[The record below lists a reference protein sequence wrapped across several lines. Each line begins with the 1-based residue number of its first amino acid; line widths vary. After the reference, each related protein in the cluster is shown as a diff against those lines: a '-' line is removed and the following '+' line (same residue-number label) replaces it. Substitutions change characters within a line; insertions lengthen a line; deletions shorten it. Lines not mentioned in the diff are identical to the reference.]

1 MTIKYLKKATKT
13 ASTDD
18 TKTKEI
24 VQNLLKEL
32 EKSKEEGCKE
42 LTKKFD
48 KYDGEIIVSKEKI
61 EEIKKKLDQKT
72 KDDIRFS
79 YDRVKK
85 FAEAQLKNY
94 GQDFEVELSNGLYAG
109 QKLVP
114 VNTAGCYIPGGRY
127 AHIASAVMSVT
138 TAKVAGV
145 KNIIACS
152 PPKENIGA
160 HPSIIY
166 TADLCGA
173 DVILNLGGVPA
184 IAAMTYGL
192 FGNAPADI
200 LVGPGNQFVAE
211 AKRILFGKVGIDL
224 FAGPTEIGIIADET
238 ADPEIVA
245 VDLVGQAEH
254 GYNSPAWLYT
264 TSQKLADT
272 VMKRVPELIDEL
284 PEVPRLSAEAAWRD
298 YGEVILCDTN
308 EEMVKVSDDY
318 APEHLELQT
327 KNLKWFAMPA
337 VAGMALDLGG
347 IQYTAAPSNGFYM
360 GTEIGSLN
368 LSDKR
373 RYNILPMVAKMM
385 ELDVSEERTL
395 WRDKALVEVNIAVL
409 YSFKKQGVRMLDHHA
424 LSEFFMRFNEE
435 EEKMVVDQPTEH
447 RQESIVHTVSDTVM
461 ESCAPLMQLMVTL
474 VVRIWPLEYW
484 SPPVMSLCCRGQ
496 WMMWRVHREESGG
509 KKRGEK
515 RKTNA
520 SSVFRFPTCLF
531 QEMRK
536 IDTRCPQIATLC
548 GLNDHKASLT
558 SRLVL
563 CCCCSTQT
571 LQTPQ
576 RLLLPFPATCSF
588 WIAPPR
594 LSHALV
600 LWRNFV
606 FQRTISAT

>member
-32 EKSKEEGCKE
+32 EKSKEEGCRE

-61 EEIKKKLDQKT
+61 EDIKKKLDQKT
-72 KDDIRFS
+72 KDDIKFS

-264 TSQKLADT
+264 TSQKLADA
-272 VMKRVPELIDEL
+272 VMKKVPELIEEL

-327 KNLKWFAMPA
+327 KNLKWFHDN
-337 VAGMALDLGG
+337 LKN
-347 IQYTAAPSNGFYM
+347 Y
-360 GTEIGSLN
+360 GSLFIGEETTVAYG
-368 LSDKR
+368 DKCSGT
-373 RYNILPMVAKMM
+373 NHILPTKGAGKYTGGLFVGKFIK
-385 ELDVSEERTL
+385 TL
-395 WRDKALVEVNIAVL
+395 
-409 YSFKKQGVRMLDHHA
+409 S
-424 LSEFFMRFNEE
+424 
-435 EEKMVVDQPTEH
+435 
-447 RQESIVHTVSDTVM
+447 
-461 ESCAPLMQLMVTL
+461 
-474 VVRIWPLEYW
+474 
-484 SPPVMSLCCRGQ
+484 
-496 WMMWRVHREESGG
+496 
-509 KKRGEK
+509 
-515 RKTNA
+515 
-520 SSVFRFPTCLF
+520 
-531 QEMRK
+531 
-536 IDTRCPQIATLC
+536 
-548 GLNDHKASLT
+548 
-558 SRLVL
+558 
-563 CCCCSTQT
+563 
-571 LQTPQ
+571 
-576 RLLLPFPATCSF
+576 
-588 WIAPPR
+588 
-594 LSHALV
+594 
-600 LWRNFV
+600 
-606 FQRTISAT
+606 FQRMTKESTKEVGAAAARISRYEGMEAHARTGDVRLRKYGYSN

>member
-48 KYDGEIIVSKEKI
+48 KYDGEIIISKEKI

-72 KDDIRFS
+72 KDDIKFS

-160 HPSIIY
+160 HPAIIY

-192 FGNAPADI
+192 FGNSPADI

-264 TSQKLADT
+264 TSQKLADA
-272 VMKRVPELIDEL
+272 VIKRVPELIEEL
-284 PEVPRLSAEAAWRD
+284 PEVPKLSAEAAWRD

-327 KNLKWFAMPA
+327 KNLKWFHERLKNYGSLFIGEETT
-337 VAGMALDLGG
+337 VAYGDKCSGTNHILPTKGAGKYTGG
-347 IQYTAAPSNGFYM
+347 LFVGKFIKTLSFQRMTKDSTKEVGATAARIS
-360 GTEIGSLN
+360 
-368 LSDKR
+368 
-373 RYNILPMVAKMM
+373 RYEGM
-385 ELDVSEERTL
+385 EAHARTGDVRL
-395 WRDKALVEVNIAVL
+395 KKYG
-409 YSFKKQGVRMLDHHA
+409 YSQK
-424 LSEFFMRFNEE
+424 
-435 EEKMVVDQPTEH
+435 
-447 RQESIVHTVSDTVM
+447 
-461 ESCAPLMQLMVTL
+461 
-474 VVRIWPLEYW
+474 
-484 SPPVMSLCCRGQ
+484 
-496 WMMWRVHREESGG
+496 
-509 KKRGEK
+509 
-515 RKTNA
+515 
-520 SSVFRFPTCLF
+520 
-531 QEMRK
+531 
-536 IDTRCPQIATLC
+536 
-548 GLNDHKASLT
+548 
-558 SRLVL
+558 
-563 CCCCSTQT
+563 
-571 LQTPQ
+571 
-576 RLLLPFPATCSF
+576 
-588 WIAPPR
+588 
-594 LSHALV
+594 
-600 LWRNFV
+600 
-606 FQRTISAT
+606 